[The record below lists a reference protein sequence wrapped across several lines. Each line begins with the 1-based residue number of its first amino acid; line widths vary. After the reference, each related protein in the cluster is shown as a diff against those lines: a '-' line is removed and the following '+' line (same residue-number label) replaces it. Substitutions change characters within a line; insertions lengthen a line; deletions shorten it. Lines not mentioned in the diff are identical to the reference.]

1 MNSIKFYIL
10 TGFSV
15 ISLCA
20 YAQNDTIVYSRAEKL
35 SNAINSSA
43 EESFPI
49 FGADR
54 KTLYFARTF
63 HSDNVGGKFSG
74 QDIWTA
80 TLDGEKFT
88 KAENLSQLN
97 TKGSNVVVGTTVNGN
112 RLYLLNQTDNQGNEL
127 PGISISDFDENSKKW
142 KKPRPLIIPELNI
155 TGTYY
160 SAYVS
165 PNEDFILWS
174 LPANEEAKHNDL
186 YVSLSGDQGTT
197 WTPPI
202 SLSSD
207 INTEMDEISP
217 FFDIT
222 ERVLYFSVNKKENP
236 DDYDI
241 HYSRLLDDSWTR
253 WSKPVNLGSKINS
266 DGFDAYFYVT
276 NAGTAYF
283 CSNRNDSLSSIYIS
297 DRIIKER
304 KIDEIDAIAAEV
316 DTERRDPVLIIETS
330 ASGKTIDGDLESLSR
345 EELLDKETYI
355 RFVYFEY
362 DKYDIGARYI
372 EVLDAVAR
380 ILDDHPHMRLRI
392 EGHTDAIGSDAY
404 NQVLSENRAASA
416 KEFLVINGVI
426 PDRITTIGIG
436 EKQPYASNLTEE
448 GRALNRR
455 VELFFEE

>member
-1 MNSIKFYIL
+1 MNSFKLYIL
-10 TGFSV
+10 TGFS
-15 ISLCA
+15 ILNLCA
-20 YAQNDTIVYSRAEKL
+20 SAQNDTIVYSRAEKL

-49 FGADR
+49 FGADK

-63 HSDNVGGKFSG
+63 HNENVGGKYSG

-80 TLDGEKFT
+80 TLEGEKFT
-88 KAENLSQLN
+88 KAENLKQLN
-97 TKGSNVVVGTTVNGN
+97 TAGTDVVVGTTVNGD
-112 RLYLLNQTDNQGNEL
+112 RLYLLNHTDNQGNASA
-127 PGISISDFDENSKKW
+127 GISIADWDESAKKW
-142 KKPRPLIIPELNI
+142 KKPKPLIIPELKV

-174 LPANEEAKHNDL
+174 LPANENATHNDL
-186 YVSLSGDQGTT
+186 FVSLSGDQGRT

-202 SLSSD
+202 ALGQD
-207 INTEMDEISP
+207 INTGMDEISP
-217 FFDIT
+217 FFDIA
-222 ERVLYFSVNKKENP
+222 ERVLYFSVNKIENP

-241 HYSRLLDDSWTR
+241 HYSKLLDDSWTR

-297 DRIIKER
+297 DRIIKDP
-304 KIDEIDAIAAEV
+304 KTDAIDAIAAEV
-316 DTERRDPVLIIETS
+316 DTERRAPVLIIETS
-330 ASGKTIDGDLESLSR
+330 SSGKTIDGDLESLTK

-426 PDRITTIGIG
+426 PDRIITIGKG
-436 EKQPYASNLTEE
+436 ESEPYASNLTDE